1 MNGNLLWTSLETKN
15 LWNFSLSKNR
25 NSGLFAE
32 STINECISD
41 DDRTTES
48 EFYTTIEDQEMFSL
62 CFPNVVYDFEST
74 SNSKRNQK
82 KGNKMTTYVLGRTLI
97 TLCGMI

>member
-1 MNGNLLWTSLETKN
+1 MVICCGHLWKRKICGTSLCQKIEIQDC
-15 LWNFSLSKNR
+15 
-25 NSGLFAE
+25 AE

-48 EFYTTIEDQEMFSL
+48 EFYTTIEDQEMFSF

-97 TLCGMI
+97 TLCRMI